1 MFIAFLIG
9 LLTAFVFTPLALVPV
24 GLIFA
29 VSSLAISGDLSWAGL
44 GRCVLAIVAMNA
56 GYLIGAVIH
65 RRVRASG
72 RHDTMLA

>member
-9 LLTAFVFTPLALVPV
+9 LLTAFVFTPLAIVPI

-29 VSSLAISGDLSWAGL
+29 VSSLVLTRDFSWSGL
-44 GRCVLAIVAMNA
+44 GWCMLAIVAMNA
-56 GYLIGAVIH
+56 GYLIGALVH
-65 RRVRASG
+65 RRISRSG